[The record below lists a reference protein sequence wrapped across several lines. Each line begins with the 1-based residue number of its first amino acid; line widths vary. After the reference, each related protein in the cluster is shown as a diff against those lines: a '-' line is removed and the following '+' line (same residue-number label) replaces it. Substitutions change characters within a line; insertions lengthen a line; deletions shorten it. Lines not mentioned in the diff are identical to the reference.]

1 MGTKAGQAIGILG
14 GTFDPVHNAHLMI
27 ARMAAEAAG
36 LDRVVFMPAGA
47 PPNKDARSLTAPEHR
62 LAMVRLAVEGITGF
76 DVSDIE
82 IRTPGLDYTVD
93 TLRLMREMNPLAR
106 LFFIAGGDS
115 LLYLDKWKDPGQ
127 LLSLAGFIA
136 VYRPGCGM
144 RKLERK
150 RADILKRFG
159 GEVLLVECSGLDI
172 SSSEIRRRVAAGL
185 GISGLVPEAVEAYI
199 RLHGLYREGA

>member
-1 MGTKAGQAIGILG
+1 M
-14 GTFDPVHNAHLMI
+14 
-27 ARMAAEAAG
+27 
-36 LDRVVFMPAGA
+36 
-47 PPNKDARSLTAPEHR
+47 
-62 LAMVRLAVEGITGF
+62 
-76 DVSDIE
+76 
-82 IRTPGLDYTVD
+82 DYTVD